1 MTTVRSI
8 LTATSHR
15 NRLVVRFRWAV
26 LLAVGAS
33 TLVDAAAAAA
43 PEADP
48 EADPVAA
55 VLDLHGEG
63 FIAGTFA
70 DGPAAI
76 DKPQGAIVWRSP
88 AFADPFAFPLD
99 AIRGI
104 RFPRPTGDP
113 PAGGGDWRVELASG
127 DALVG
132 SIESR
137 DDSAVVMVIGSAAT
151 PIRISIRRDSIRH
164 MDRVMDRV
172 MDGVMDRV
180 GESDSYTGLAGLEGW
195 RVSPPN
201 AWRQDAAALT
211 GTAESTLVRTIRCG
225 PRCRYD
231 LTLSWK
237 EQPSVQVTLGDRTAG
252 RSWPY
257 QIELGPTGMVALR
270 QEDVAGDGASPRA
283 DLEPFGDLPKTGL
296 TMTVFVDQQ
305 AGRMAVMLPGVAE
318 PVADLTVAPVAGR
331 PADAFRLVLQKG
343 SLTLDSLR
351 VSPWRTADPALEE
364 NPQGQAPRPGVA
376 GDARVMPSV
385 QVVDA
390 WGSRLSGELERV
402 TSDAIV
408 ITHPAIAGEVSLP
421 IATLA
426 TLMSLRPRQEPSELP
441 GRIGRLDYDSGTML
455 GCLAA
460 APPASA
466 GAAIAWQ
473 PAGCLTAS
481 PITFPANGQPQATIT
496 YAETP
501 AESRPQLPQRGRKP
515 QVLEQAS
522 QAHDSLPPP
531 KPVQVDQTAPD
542 WFGSRLI
549 LRTGETLLCRVE
561 SIDEQS
567 LRVRVPGGEAV
578 TVAGEWVQA
587 LELVTAGGRQ
597 LTSEKFR
604 SLTTLPRS
612 QRQQPPTHVL
622 RSVQGDYLRGRL
634 VSMNESTVRMAVEA
648 GPRGKPVTLS
658 RGDVARLIWLHP
670 ENIATPWQPPQ
681 PIAAQG
687 LLVDATVSTTEHLRL
702 VATGIDGNV
711 IRGVNPAIGP
721 CRIDLENVR
730 GLFLGGR
737 RDDLPQK
744 SPYSQWRLT
753 LAADPRNLPPGART
767 PAAAD
772 ALDSDATAST
782 DQPATDQPATEP
794 QRVSP
799 GAERN
804 SASELLTEADRLA
817 SVRDRRA
824 VAAYATLLSADDR
837 DVRSRSIAQLRRI
850 TAAGLPYGIDD
861 AVARREAQATAWRR
875 WAARNAVSVDLRFPD
890 RSEESWGP
898 SPLGRLL
905 VCRLGSND
913 VVEYDDNGV
922 ETFRVAVPS
931 PWACDGT
938 PDGHRLIGSY
948 GGKYIVEFDETGKE
962 ISRIANLESGVM
974 SVRRLENGHTLA
986 TLADANKVVEFDPE
1000 GKVIW
1005 EARLAGRPC
1014 DARRLPDGRTLVAL
1028 HKANRIVEIDEEGS
1042 EVWAVE
1048 NLPDPQ
1054 AAQRL
1059 PNGNTLVALT
1069 VPGIVREIDKAGN
1082 EVWVKEGF
1090 AVLVDAQRLP
1100 NGRTL
1105 LLEQN
1110 GTRIELDADGNEV
1123 SRTDGVS
1130 SSRLLA
1136 Y

>member
-1 MTTVRSI
+1 MTTVPSI
-8 LTATSHR
+8 LTATRHR
-15 NRLVVRFRWAV
+15 NRLAIRLRWAV
-26 LLAVGAS
+26 LLAVGAW
-33 TLVDAAAAAA
+33 THVDAAAAAAAA
-43 PEADP
+43 PEA
-48 EADPVAA
+48 EPVAA

-63 FIAGTFA
+63 FIAGTCA

-88 AFADPFAFPLD
+88 AFADPFVFPLD

-151 PIRISIRRDSIRH
+151 PIRISVRRDSIRH
-164 MDRVMDRV
+164 IDRVMDR
-172 MDGVMDRV
+172 VMDRV
-180 GESDSYTGLAGLEGW
+180 GESDSDT
-195 RVSPPN
+195 
-201 AWRQDAAALT
+201 
-211 GTAESTLVRTIRCG
+211 
-225 PRCRYD
+225 
-231 LTLSWK
+231 
-237 EQPSVQVTLGDRTAG
+237 
-252 RSWPY
+252 
-257 QIELGPTGMVALR
+257 GPTGF
-270 QEDVAGDGASPRA
+270 E
-283 DLEPFGDLPKTGL
+283 
-296 TMTVFVDQQ
+296 
-305 AGRMAVMLPGVAE
+305 GR
-318 PVADLTVAPVAGR
+318 
-331 PADAFRLVLQKG
+331 
-343 SLTLDSLR
+343 
-351 VSPWRTADPALEE
+351 
-364 NPQGQAPRPGVA
+364 
-376 GDARVMPSV
+376 RVMPSV

-390 WGSRLSGELERV
+390 WGSRLSGKLERV

-408 ITHPAIAGEVSLP
+408 IAHPAIAGEVSLP

-426 TLMSLRPRQEPSELP
+426 TLTSLQPRQEPSELP
-441 GRIGRLDYDSGTML
+441 GRMGRLDYDSGTML

-460 APPASA
+460 ALPASA

-473 PAGCLTAS
+473 PAGSLTAS
-481 PITFPANGQPQATIT
+481 PITFPTNGQPQATIT

-501 AESRPQLPQRGRKP
+501 AESKPQLPQRGRKP
-515 QVLEQAS
+515 QVLQQAS
-522 QAHDSLPPP
+522 QGHDPLPPP

-567 LRVRVPGGEAV
+567 LRVRVPGGEVV

-634 VSMNESTVRMAVEA
+634 VSMDESTVRMAVEA

-670 ENIATPWQPPQ
+670 ENIATPWRPPQ
-681 PIAAQG
+681 PIAVQG
-687 LLVDATVSTTEHLRL
+687 LLVDATVSATEHLRL

-711 IRGVNPAIGP
+711 IRGVNPVIGP

-730 GLFLGGR
+730 VLFLGGR
-737 RDDLPQK
+737 RDDLPQT
-744 SPYSQWRLT
+744 SPYSKWRLT

-767 PAAAD
+767 SAAAD
-772 ALDSDATAST
+772 ALDLDATAAS
-782 DQPATDQPATEP
+782 DQRATDQPATEP

-799 GAERN
+799 GVERN
-804 SASELLTEADRLA
+804 SAADLLTEADRLA
-817 SVRDRRA
+817 AAHDRRA
-824 VAAYATLLSADDR
+824 VVAYARLLSADDR
-837 DVRSRSIAQLRRI
+837 DVRSRSISQLRRI

-861 AVARREAQATAWRR
+861 AVARRETQATAWRR

-890 RSEESWGP
+890 RNEASWGSP
-898 SPLGRLL
+898 PLGRLL
-905 VCRLGSND
+905 VCRPGPND

-922 ETFRVAVPS
+922 ETFRIGVPS

-1000 GKVIW
+1000 GKIIW

-1028 HKANRIVEIDEEGS
+1028 HKANRIVEIDEEGN

-1069 VPGIVREIDKAGN
+1069 VPGIVREIDQAGN
-1082 EVWVKEGF
+1082 EVWVKDGF

-1100 NGRTL
+1100 NGHTL

>member
-15 NRLVVRFRWAV
+15 NRLVIRFRWAV
-26 LLAVGAS
+26 LLAFGAS
-33 TLVDAAAAAA
+33 TFVDAAAAAA
-43 PEADP
+43 P

-76 DKPQGAIVWRSP
+76 DKPQGVIVWRSP
-88 AFADPFAFPLD
+88 AFADPFVFRLD

-104 RFPRPTGDP
+104 RFPRPTGDL
-113 PAGGGDWRVELASG
+113 PAVGGDWHVELASG

-137 DDSAVVMVIGSAAT
+137 DDSAVVMAIGSAAT
-151 PIRISIRRDSIRH
+151 PIRISVRRDSIRH
-164 MDRVMDRV
+164 IDRVMDR
-172 MDGVMDRV
+172 VMDRV
-180 GESDSYTGLAGLEGW
+180 GESDSDTGPTGLEG
-195 RVSPPN
+195 R
-201 AWRQDAAALT
+201 
-211 GTAESTLVRTIRCG
+211 
-225 PRCRYD
+225 
-231 LTLSWK
+231 
-237 EQPSVQVTLGDRTAG
+237 
-252 RSWPY
+252 
-257 QIELGPTGMVALR
+257 
-270 QEDVAGDGASPRA
+270 
-283 DLEPFGDLPKTGL
+283 
-296 TMTVFVDQQ
+296 
-305 AGRMAVMLPGVAE
+305 
-318 PVADLTVAPVAGR
+318 
-331 PADAFRLVLQKG
+331 
-343 SLTLDSLR
+343 
-351 VSPWRTADPALEE
+351 
-364 NPQGQAPRPGVA
+364 
-376 GDARVMPSV
+376 RVMPSV

-408 ITHPAIAGEVSLP
+408 IAHPAIAGEVSLP

-426 TLMSLRPRQEPSELP
+426 TLTSLQPRQEPSELP
-441 GRIGRLDYDSGTML
+441 GRMGRLDYDSGTML

-460 APPASA
+460 APPASV

-473 PAGCLTAS
+473 PAGSLTAS

-501 AESRPQLPQRGRKP
+501 AESKPQLPQRGRKP

-522 QAHDSLPPP
+522 QAHDPLPPP
-531 KPVQVDQTAPD
+531 KPTQVDQTAPD

-567 LRVRVPGGEAV
+567 LRVRVPGGEVV
-578 TVAGEWVQA
+578 TVSGEWVQA

-634 VSMNESTVRMAVEA
+634 VSMDESTVRMAVEA

-670 ENIATPWQPPQ
+670 ENIATPWRPPQ
-681 PIAAQG
+681 PIAAEG
-687 LLVDATVSTTEHLRL
+687 LLVDATVSATEHLRL

-711 IRGVNPAIGP
+711 IRGVNPVIGP

-730 GLFLGGR
+730 VLFLGGR
-737 RDDLPQK
+737 RDDLPQT
-744 SPYSQWRLT
+744 SPYSKWRLT

-772 ALDSDATAST
+772 ALDPDATAAS
-782 DQPATDQPATEP
+782 DQRATDQPATEP

-799 GAERN
+799 GAERH
-804 SASELLTEADRLA
+804 SASELLAEADRLA

-824 VAAYATLLSADDR
+824 VAAYARLLSADDR
-837 DVRSRSIAQLRRI
+837 DARSRSFSQLRRI

-861 AVARREAQATAWRR
+861 SVARRETQATAWRR

-890 RSEESWGP
+890 RNEASRGP
-898 SPLGRLL
+898 PPLGRLL
-905 VCRLGSND
+905 VCRPGSND

-922 ETFRVAVPS
+922 ETFRVAVPQ

-962 ISRIANLESGVM
+962 IGRIANLESGVM

-1000 GKVIW
+1000 GKIIW

-1069 VPGIVREIDKAGN
+1069 VPGIVREIDQAGN
-1082 EVWVKEGF
+1082 EVWSREGF
-1090 AVLVDAQRLP
+1090 AVLVDAQRLRD
-1100 NGRTL
+1100 GRTL
-1105 LLEQN
+1105 LLEQK

>member
-1 MTTVRSI
+1 M
-8 LTATSHR
+8 
-15 NRLVVRFRWAV
+15 
-26 LLAVGAS
+26 
-33 TLVDAAAAAA
+33 
-43 PEADP
+43 
-48 EADPVAA
+48 AA
-55 VLDLHGEG
+55 VLDLHDEG
-63 FIAGTFA
+63 FIAGTLA
-70 DGPAAI
+70 DEPAAG
-76 DKPQGAIVWRSP
+76 DKPQGAIWWRSP
-88 AFADPFAFPLD
+88 AFAEPFVFPLD

-151 PIRISIRRDSIRH
+151 PIRISVRRDSIRH
-164 MDRVMDRV
+164 MDRVMD
-172 MDGVMDRV
+172 GV
-180 GESDSYTGLAGLEGW
+180 GESDSYTGPTGLEGW

-201 AWRQDAAALT
+201 AWRQDAATLT
-211 GTAESTLVRTIRCG
+211 GTAGSTLVRMIRCG

-231 LTLSWK
+231 LSLSWK
-237 EQPSVQVTLGDRTAG
+237 EQPSVQVMFGDRTAG
-252 RSWPY
+252 RNWPY

-270 QEDVAGDGASPRA
+270 QEDVAAGDASPRA

-305 AGRMAVMLPGVAE
+305 AGRMAVMLPGVAAA
-318 PVADLTVAPVAGR
+318 VADLTVAPVVGR
-331 PADAFRLVLQKG
+331 PADAFRLVLKKG
-343 SLTLDSLR
+343 SLTLESLR
-351 VSPWRTADPALEE
+351 VLPWRTADPALEE
-364 NPQGQAPRPGVA
+364 NPQGQAPRPLVA

-408 ITHPAIAGEVSLP
+408 IVHPAIAGEVSLP

-426 TLMSLRPRQEPSELP
+426 TLTSLRPRQEPSELP
-441 GRIGRLDYDSGTML
+441 GRMGRLDYDSGTML
-455 GCLAA
+455 GCLAPA
-460 APPASA
+460 LPASA

-473 PAGCLTAS
+473 PAGSLTAS

-496 YAETP
+496 YAEP
-501 AESRPQLPQRGRKP
+501 PVESRPQLPQRGRKQP
-515 QVLEQAS
+515 LLQQAS
-522 QAHDSLPPP
+522 QAHDPLPPQ
-531 KPVQVDQTAPD
+531 KPVQVDQTAPYG
-542 WFGSRLI
+542 FGSRLI
-549 LRTGETLLCRVE
+549 LRTGETLFCRVE

-567 LRVRVPGGEAV
+567 VRVRVPGGEAV

-634 VSMNESTVRMAVEA
+634 VSMDESTVRMAMEA
-648 GPRGKPVTLS
+648 GPRDKPVALS

-670 ENIATPWQPPQ
+670 ENIATPWRPPQ
-681 PIAAQG
+681 PIAVQG
-687 LLVDATVSTTEHLRL
+687 LLVDATVSATEHLRL

-730 GLFLGGR
+730 VLFLGGR
-737 RDDLPQK
+737 RDDLPQT
-744 SPYSQWRLT
+744 SPYSKWRLT

-767 PAAAD
+767 SAAAD
-772 ALDSDATAST
+772 ALDLDATAAS
-782 DQPATDQPATEP
+782 DQRATDQPATEP

-799 GAERN
+799 GVERN
-804 SASELLTEADRLA
+804 SAADLLTEADRLA
-817 SVRDRRA
+817 AAHDRRA
-824 VAAYATLLSADDR
+824 VVAYARLLSADDR
-837 DVRSRSIAQLRRI
+837 DVRSRSISQLRRI

-861 AVARREAQATAWRR
+861 AVARRETQATAWRR

-890 RSEESWGP
+890 RNEQSWGP
-898 SPLGRLL
+898 PPLGRLL
-905 VCRLGSND
+905 VCRPGSND

-922 ETFRVAVPS
+922 ETFRIGVPS

-962 ISRIANLESGVM
+962 VGRIASLESGVM

-1000 GKVIW
+1000 GKVMW
-1005 EARLAGRPC
+1005 ETRLAGRPC

-1028 HKANRIVEIDEEGS
+1028 HKANRIVEVDEEGS

-1054 AAQRL
+1054 TAQRL

-1069 VPGIVREIDKAGN
+1069 VPGIVREIDQAGN
-1082 EVWVKEGF
+1082 EVWVREGF
-1090 AVLVDAQRLP
+1090 TVLVDAQRLP
-1100 NGRTL
+1100 DGRTL

-1130 SSRLLA
+1130 ASRLFA

>member
-1 MTTVRSI
+1 MTTVPSI
-8 LTATSHR
+8 LTATRHR
-15 NRLVVRFRWAV
+15 NRLAIRLRWAV
-26 LLAVGAS
+26 LLAVGAW
-33 TLVDAAAAAA
+33 THVDAAAAAAAA
-43 PEADP
+43 PEA
-48 EADPVAA
+48 EPVAA

-63 FIAGTFA
+63 FIAGTCA

-88 AFADPFAFPLD
+88 AFADPFVFPLD

-151 PIRISIRRDSIRH
+151 PIRISVRRDSIRH
-164 MDRVMDRV
+164 IDRVMDR
-172 MDGVMDRV
+172 VMDRV
-180 GESDSYTGLAGLEGW
+180 GESDSDT
-195 RVSPPN
+195 
-201 AWRQDAAALT
+201 
-211 GTAESTLVRTIRCG
+211 
-225 PRCRYD
+225 
-231 LTLSWK
+231 
-237 EQPSVQVTLGDRTAG
+237 
-252 RSWPY
+252 
-257 QIELGPTGMVALR
+257 GPTGF
-270 QEDVAGDGASPRA
+270 E
-283 DLEPFGDLPKTGL
+283 
-296 TMTVFVDQQ
+296 
-305 AGRMAVMLPGVAE
+305 GR
-318 PVADLTVAPVAGR
+318 
-331 PADAFRLVLQKG
+331 
-343 SLTLDSLR
+343 
-351 VSPWRTADPALEE
+351 
-364 NPQGQAPRPGVA
+364 
-376 GDARVMPSV
+376 RVMPSV

-408 ITHPAIAGEVSLP
+408 IAHPAIAGEVSLP

-426 TLMSLRPRQEPSELP
+426 TLTSLQPRQEPSELP
-441 GRIGRLDYDSGTML
+441 GRMGRLDYDSGTML
-455 GCLAA
+455 GCLTP

-473 PAGCLTAS
+473 PAGSLTAS

-501 AESRPQLPQRGRKP
+501 AESKPQLPQRGRKP

-522 QAHDSLPPP
+522 QARDPLPPP

-567 LRVRVPGGEAV
+567 LRVRVPGGEVV
-578 TVAGEWVQA
+578 TVSGEWVQA
-587 LELVTAGGRQ
+587 LELVNAGGRQ

-634 VSMNESTVRMAVEA
+634 VSMDESTVRMAVEA

-670 ENIATPWQPPQ
+670 ENIATPWRPPQ

-687 LLVDATVSTTEHLRL
+687 LLVDATVSATEHLRL

-711 IRGVNPAIGP
+711 IRGVNPVIGP

-730 GLFLGGR
+730 VLFLGGR
-737 RDDLPQK
+737 RDDLPQT
-744 SPYSQWRLT
+744 SPYSKWRLT

-767 PAAAD
+767 SAAAD
-772 ALDSDATAST
+772 ALDLDATAAS
-782 DQPATDQPATEP
+782 DQRATDQPATEP

-799 GAERN
+799 GVERN
-804 SASELLTEADRLA
+804 SAADLLTEADRLA
-817 SVRDRRA
+817 AAHDRRA
-824 VAAYATLLSADDR
+824 VVAYARLLSADDR
-837 DVRSRSIAQLRRI
+837 DVRSRSISQLRRI

-890 RSEESWGP
+890 RNEQSWGP
-898 SPLGRLL
+898 PPLGRLL
-905 VCRLGSND
+905 VCRPGSND

-922 ETFRVAVPS
+922 ETFRIGVPS

-1000 GKVIW
+1000 GKIIW

-1028 HKANRIVEIDEEGS
+1028 HKANRIVEIDEEGN

-1069 VPGIVREIDKAGN
+1069 VPGIVREIDQAGN
-1082 EVWVKEGF
+1082 EVWVKDGF

-1100 NGRTL
+1100 NGHTL

>member
-1 MTTVRSI
+1 MTTVPSI
-8 LTATSHR
+8 LTATRHR
-15 NRLVVRFRWAV
+15 NRLAIRLRWAV
-26 LLAVGAS
+26 LLAVGAW
-33 TLVDAAAAAA
+33 THVDAAAAAAAA
-43 PEADP
+43 PEA
-48 EADPVAA
+48 EPVAA

-63 FIAGTFA
+63 FIAGTCA

-88 AFADPFAFPLD
+88 AFADPFVFPLD

-151 PIRISIRRDSIRH
+151 PIRISVRRDSIRH
-164 MDRVMDRV
+164 IDRVMDR
-172 MDGVMDRV
+172 VMDRV
-180 GESDSYTGLAGLEGW
+180 GESDSDT
-195 RVSPPN
+195 
-201 AWRQDAAALT
+201 
-211 GTAESTLVRTIRCG
+211 
-225 PRCRYD
+225 
-231 LTLSWK
+231 
-237 EQPSVQVTLGDRTAG
+237 
-252 RSWPY
+252 
-257 QIELGPTGMVALR
+257 GPTGF
-270 QEDVAGDGASPRA
+270 E
-283 DLEPFGDLPKTGL
+283 
-296 TMTVFVDQQ
+296 
-305 AGRMAVMLPGVAE
+305 GR
-318 PVADLTVAPVAGR
+318 
-331 PADAFRLVLQKG
+331 
-343 SLTLDSLR
+343 
-351 VSPWRTADPALEE
+351 
-364 NPQGQAPRPGVA
+364 
-376 GDARVMPSV
+376 RVMPSV

-390 WGSRLSGELERV
+390 WGSRLSGKLERV

-408 ITHPAIAGEVSLP
+408 IAHPAIAGEVSLP

-426 TLMSLRPRQEPSELP
+426 TLTSLQPRQEPSELP
-441 GRIGRLDYDSGTML
+441 GRMGRLDYDSGTML
-455 GCLAA
+455 GCLTP

-473 PAGCLTAS
+473 PAGSLTAS
-481 PITFPANGQPQATIT
+481 PITFPTNGQPQATIT

-501 AESRPQLPQRGRKP
+501 AESKPQLPQRGRKP
-515 QVLEQAS
+515 QVLQQAS
-522 QAHDSLPPP
+522 QGHDPLPPP

-567 LRVRVPGGEAV
+567 LRVRVPGGEVV

-634 VSMNESTVRMAVEA
+634 VSMDESTVRMAVEA

-670 ENIATPWQPPQ
+670 ENIATPWRPPQ
-681 PIAAQG
+681 PIAVQG
-687 LLVDATVSTTEHLRL
+687 LLVDATVSATEHLRL

-711 IRGVNPAIGP
+711 IRGVNPVIGP

-730 GLFLGGR
+730 VLFLGGR
-737 RDDLPQK
+737 RDDLPQT
-744 SPYSQWRLT
+744 SPYSKWRLT

-767 PAAAD
+767 SAAAD
-772 ALDSDATAST
+772 ALDLDATAAS
-782 DQPATDQPATEP
+782 DQRATDQPATEP

-799 GAERN
+799 GVERN
-804 SASELLTEADRLA
+804 SAADLLTEADRLA
-817 SVRDRRA
+817 AAHDRRA
-824 VAAYATLLSADDR
+824 VVAYARLLSADDR
-837 DVRSRSIAQLRRI
+837 DVRSRSISQLRRI

-861 AVARREAQATAWRR
+861 AVARRETQATAWRR

-890 RSEESWGP
+890 RNEASWGSP
-898 SPLGRLL
+898 PLGRLL
-905 VCRLGSND
+905 VCRPGPND

-922 ETFRVAVPS
+922 ETFRIGVPS

-1000 GKVIW
+1000 GKIIW

-1028 HKANRIVEIDEEGS
+1028 HKANRIVEIDEEGN
-1042 EVWAVE
+1042 EVWAVG

-1069 VPGIVREIDKAGN
+1069 VPGIVREIDQAGN
-1082 EVWVKEGF
+1082 EVWVKDGF

-1100 NGRTL
+1100 NGHTL

>member
-1 MTTVRSI
+1 MTTVPTI

-15 NRLVVRFRWAV
+15 NRLAIRFRWAV
-26 LLAVGAS
+26 LLAIGAW
-33 TLVDAAAAAA
+33 THVDAAAAAA
-43 PEADP
+43 PEA
-48 EADPVAA
+48 EPVAA

-88 AFADPFAFPLD
+88 AFADPFVFPLD

-137 DDSAVVMVIGSAAT
+137 DDSAVVMAIGSATT
-151 PIRISIRRDSIRH
+151 PIRISVRRDSIRH
-164 MDRVMDRV
+164 MNR
-172 MDGVMDRV
+172 VMDRV
-180 GESDSYTGLAGLEGW
+180 GESESYTGPTGLEGW

-201 AWRQDAAALT
+201 AWRQDAATLT
-211 GTAESTLVRTIRCG
+211 GTAASTLVRTIRCG

-231 LTLSWK
+231 LSLSWK
-237 EQPSVQVTLGDRTAG
+237 EQPSVQVMLGDRTAV

-270 QEDVAGDGASPRA
+270 QEDVAAGDASPRA

-305 AGRMAVMLPGVAE
+305 AGRMAVMLPGVAA

-331 PADAFRLVLQKG
+331 PGDAFRLVLQKG
-343 SLTLDSLR
+343 SLTLESLR

-364 NPQGQAPRPGVA
+364 NPQGQAPRPLAA
-376 GDARVMPSV
+376 GDARAMPSV

-390 WGSRLSGELERV
+390 WGSRLSGELVRV
-402 TSDAIV
+402 ISDAIV
-408 ITHPAIAGEVSLP
+408 IAHPAIAGEVSLP

-426 TLMSLRPRQEPSELP
+426 TLTSLRPRQEPSELP

-455 GCLAA
+455 GCLAP

-473 PAGCLTAS
+473 PAGSLTAS
-481 PITFPANGQPQATIT
+481 PFTLPANGQPQATIT

-501 AESRPQLPQRGRKP
+501 AESKPQLPQRGRKP
-515 QVLEQAS
+515 QVLQQAS
-522 QAHDSLPPP
+522 QAHDPLPPP

-567 LRVRVPGGEAV
+567 VRVRVPGGEAV

-634 VSMNESTVRMAVEA
+634 VSMDESTVRMAVEA
-648 GPRGKPVTLS
+648 GPRDKPVSLS

-670 ENIATPWQPPQ
+670 ENIATPWRPPQ

-687 LLVDATVSTTEHLRL
+687 LLVDATVSTAEHLRL
-702 VATGIDGNV
+702 VATGVDGNV

-730 GLFLGGR
+730 VLFLGGR
-737 RDDLPQK
+737 RDDLPQT
-744 SPYSQWRLT
+744 SPYSKWRLT

-767 PAAAD
+767 PAAPD
-772 ALDSDATAST
+772 ALDPDATA
-782 DQPATDQPATEP
+782 ATDQPATEP
-794 QRVSP
+794 QGASP
-799 GAERN
+799 GADSRP
-804 SASELLTEADRLA
+804 AADLLVEADRLA
-817 SVRDRRA
+817 SVHDRRA
-824 VAAYATLLSADDR
+824 VAAYARLLSADDR

-850 TAAGLPYGIDD
+850 TAARLPYGIDD

-890 RSEESWGP
+890 GNEASWGP
-898 SPLGRLL
+898 PPLGRLL
-905 VCRLGSND
+905 VCRPGSND
-913 VVEYDDNGV
+913 VVEYDDNGA
-922 ETFRVAVPS
+922 ETFRVGIPQ

-948 GGKYIVEFDETGKE
+948 GGKCIVEFDETGKE
-962 ISRIANLESGVM
+962 IGRIANLESGVM
-974 SVRRLENGHTLA
+974 SVRRLESGHTLA
-986 TLADANKVVEFDPE
+986 TLADANKVVEFDQE

-1005 EARLAGRPC
+1005 ETQLAGRPC

-1028 HKANRIVEIDEEGS
+1028 HKANRIVEVDEEGS

-1054 AAQRL
+1054 AVQRL

-1069 VPGIVREIDKAGN
+1069 VPGIVREIDHAGN
-1082 EVWVKEGF
+1082 EVWSRAGF
-1090 AVLVDAQRLP
+1090 AVLVDTQRLP
-1100 NGRTL
+1100 DGRTL

-1123 SRTDGVS
+1123 ARADGTS
-1130 SSRLLA
+1130 ASRLRA

>member
-1 MTTVRSI
+1 MTTVPSI
-8 LTATSHR
+8 LTATRHR
-15 NRLVVRFRWAV
+15 NRLAIRLRWAV
-26 LLAVGAS
+26 LLAVGAW
-33 TLVDAAAAAA
+33 THVDAAAAAAAA
-43 PEADP
+43 PEA
-48 EADPVAA
+48 EPVAA

-63 FIAGTFA
+63 FIAGTCA

-88 AFADPFAFPLD
+88 AFADPFVFPLD

-151 PIRISIRRDSIRH
+151 PIRISVRRDSIRH
-164 MDRVMDRV
+164 IDRVMDR
-172 MDGVMDRV
+172 VMDRV
-180 GESDSYTGLAGLEGW
+180 GESDSDT
-195 RVSPPN
+195 
-201 AWRQDAAALT
+201 
-211 GTAESTLVRTIRCG
+211 
-225 PRCRYD
+225 
-231 LTLSWK
+231 
-237 EQPSVQVTLGDRTAG
+237 
-252 RSWPY
+252 
-257 QIELGPTGMVALR
+257 GPTGF
-270 QEDVAGDGASPRA
+270 E
-283 DLEPFGDLPKTGL
+283 
-296 TMTVFVDQQ
+296 
-305 AGRMAVMLPGVAE
+305 GR
-318 PVADLTVAPVAGR
+318 
-331 PADAFRLVLQKG
+331 
-343 SLTLDSLR
+343 
-351 VSPWRTADPALEE
+351 
-364 NPQGQAPRPGVA
+364 
-376 GDARVMPSV
+376 RVMPSV

-390 WGSRLSGELERV
+390 WGSRLSGKLERV

-408 ITHPAIAGEVSLP
+408 IAHPAIAGEVSLP

-426 TLMSLRPRQEPSELP
+426 TLTSLQPRQEPSELP
-441 GRIGRLDYDSGTML
+441 GRMGRLDYDSGTML
-455 GCLAA
+455 GCLTP

-473 PAGCLTAS
+473 PAGSLTAS

-496 YAETP
+496 YAEP
-501 AESRPQLPQRGRKP
+501 PVESRPQLPQRGRKQP
-515 QVLEQAS
+515 LLQQAS
-522 QAHDSLPPP
+522 QAHDPLPPQ

-542 WFGSRLI
+542 GFGSRLI
-549 LRTGETLLCRVE
+549 LRTGETLFCRVE

-567 LRVRVPGGEAV
+567 VRVRVPGGEAV

-634 VSMNESTVRMAVEA
+634 VSMDESTVRMAVEA

-670 ENIATPWQPPQ
+670 ENIATPWRPPQ
-681 PIAAQG
+681 PIAVQG
-687 LLVDATVSTTEHLRL
+687 LLVDATVSATEHLRL

-711 IRGVNPAIGP
+711 IRGVNPVIGP

-730 GLFLGGR
+730 VLFLGGR
-737 RDDLPQK
+737 RDDLPQT
-744 SPYSQWRLT
+744 SPYSKWRLT

-767 PAAAD
+767 SAAAD
-772 ALDSDATAST
+772 ALDLDATAAS
-782 DQPATDQPATEP
+782 DQRATDQPATEP

-799 GAERN
+799 GVERN
-804 SASELLTEADRLA
+804 SAADLLTEADRLA
-817 SVRDRRA
+817 AAHDRRA
-824 VAAYATLLSADDR
+824 VVAYARLLSADDR
-837 DVRSRSIAQLRRI
+837 DVRSRSISQLRRI

-861 AVARREAQATAWRR
+861 AVARRETQATAWRR

-890 RSEESWGP
+890 RNEASWGSP
-898 SPLGRLL
+898 PLGRLL
-905 VCRLGSND
+905 VCRPGPND

-922 ETFRVAVPS
+922 ETFRIGVPS

-1000 GKVIW
+1000 GKIIW

-1028 HKANRIVEIDEEGS
+1028 HKANRIVEIDEEGN

-1069 VPGIVREIDKAGN
+1069 VPGIVREIDQAGN
-1082 EVWVKEGF
+1082 EVWVKDGF

-1100 NGRTL
+1100 NGHTL

>member
-730 GLFLGGR
+730 VLFLGGR
-737 RDDLPQK
+737 RDDLPQT

-767 PAAAD
+767 PAAPD
-772 ALDSDATAST
+772 ALDPEATATT
-782 DQPATDQPATEP
+782 DQPVTEP

-799 GAERN
+799 GADSRP
-804 SASELLTEADRLA
+804 AADLLVEADRLA
-817 SVRDRRA
+817 SERDRRA

>member
-1 MTTVRSI
+1 MTTVPSL
-8 LTATSHR
+8 LTATSRR
-15 NRLVVRFRWAV
+15 NRLPIRFRWAV
-26 LLAVGAS
+26 LLAAGAW
-33 TLVDAAAAAA
+33 THVDAAAAAA
-43 PEADP
+43 PEAMP
-48 EADPVAA
+48 A

-70 DGPAAI
+70 DGPAAV

-104 RFPRPTGDP
+104 RFPRLTGDP
-113 PAGGGDWRVELASG
+113 PAGGGDWHVELAGG

-137 DDSAVVMVIGSAAT
+137 DDSAVVMAIGSAAT
-151 PIRISIRRDSIRH
+151 PIRISVRRDSIRH
-164 MDRVMDRV
+164 MDRVMDRA
-172 MDGVMDRV
+172 
-180 GESDSYTGLAGLEGW
+180 GESDSYTGPTGLDGW

-201 AWRQDAAALT
+201 AWRQDAATLT
-211 GTAESTLVRTIRCG
+211 GTAGSTLVRTIRCG

-231 LTLSWK
+231 LSLSWK
-237 EQPSVQVTLGDRTAG
+237 EQPSVQVMLGDRTAG

-270 QEDVAGDGASPRA
+270 QEDVAAGDASPRA

-305 AGRMAVMLPGVAE
+305 AGRMAVMLPGGAA

-331 PADAFRLVLQKG
+331 PGDMFRIALRKG
-343 SLTLDSLR
+343 SLTLESLR
-351 VSPWRTADPALEE
+351 VSPWRTAEPTLEE
-364 NPQGQAPRPGVA
+364 DPQGQAPRPVVA

-408 ITHPAIAGEVSLP
+408 IAHPAIAGEVSLP

-426 TLMSLRPRQEPSELP
+426 TLTSLRPPQEPSELP
-441 GRIGRLDYDSGTML
+441 GRMGRLDYDSGTLL

-473 PAGCLTAS
+473 PAGSLTAS
-481 PITFPANGQPQATIT
+481 VLAFPANGQPQATIT
-496 YAETP
+496 YAETL
-501 AESRPQLPQRGRKP
+501 EERRPQLPQRVRKQQLLQQAP
-515 QVLEQAS
+515 QGL
-522 QAHDSLPPP
+522 DSLPPP
-531 KPVQVDQTAPD
+531 EPVQVDQTAPD

-561 SIDEQS
+561 SIDEPS
-567 LRVRVPGGEAV
+567 LRVRVPGGEVV
-578 TVAGEWVQA
+578 TVSGEWVQA

-634 VSMNESTVRMAVEA
+634 VSMDKSTVRMALEA
-648 GPRGKPVTLS
+648 GPRDKPVALS

-670 ENIATPWQPPQ
+670 ENIATPWRPPQ
-681 PIAAQG
+681 PIATQG
-687 LLVDATVSTTEHLRL
+687 LLVDATVSTSEHLRL
-702 VATGIDGNV
+702 VATGVDGNV

-730 GLFLGGR
+730 VLFLGGR
-737 RDDLPQK
+737 RDDLPQT

-767 PAAAD
+767 PAAPD
-772 ALDSDATAST
+772 ALDPEATATT
-782 DQPATDQPATEP
+782 DQPVTEP

-799 GAERN
+799 GADSRP
-804 SASELLTEADRLA
+804 AADLLVEADRLA
-817 SVRDRRA
+817 SERDRRA

-837 DVRSRSIAQLRRI
+837 GVRGRSIAQLRRI
-850 TAAGLPYGIDD
+850 TAARLPYGIDD

-890 RSEESWGP
+890 KNEESWGP

-905 VCRLGSND
+905 VCRPGSND
-913 VVEYDDNGV
+913 VVEYDDNGA
-922 ETFRVAVPS
+922 ETFRVAVPM

-962 ISRIANLESGVM
+962 IGRIANLESGVM

-1000 GKVIW
+1000 GSVVW
-1005 EARLAGRPC
+1005 ESRLAGRPC

-1028 HKANRIVEIDEEGS
+1028 HKANRIVEVDAEGS

-1069 VPGIVREIDKAGN
+1069 VPGIVREIDQAGN
-1082 EVWVKEGF
+1082 EVWSREGF
-1090 AVLVDAQRLP
+1090 EVLLDAQRLP
-1100 NGRTL
+1100 DGRTL

-1110 GTRIELDADGNEV
+1110 GNRIELDADGNEV
-1123 SRTDGVS
+1123 SRTGGVS
-1130 SSRLLA
+1130 ASRLHA

>member
-1 MTTVRSI
+1 MTTVPSI
-8 LTATSHR
+8 LTATRHR
-15 NRLVVRFRWAV
+15 NRLAIRLRWAV
-26 LLAVGAS
+26 LLAVGAW
-33 TLVDAAAAAA
+33 THVDAAAAAAAA
-43 PEADP
+43 PEA
-48 EADPVAA
+48 EPVAA

-63 FIAGTFA
+63 FIAGTCA

-88 AFADPFAFPLD
+88 AFADPFVFPLD

-151 PIRISIRRDSIRH
+151 PIRISVRRDSIRH
-164 MDRVMDRV
+164 IDRVMDR
-172 MDGVMDRV
+172 VMDRV
-180 GESDSYTGLAGLEGW
+180 GESDSDT
-195 RVSPPN
+195 
-201 AWRQDAAALT
+201 
-211 GTAESTLVRTIRCG
+211 
-225 PRCRYD
+225 
-231 LTLSWK
+231 
-237 EQPSVQVTLGDRTAG
+237 
-252 RSWPY
+252 
-257 QIELGPTGMVALR
+257 GPTGF
-270 QEDVAGDGASPRA
+270 E
-283 DLEPFGDLPKTGL
+283 
-296 TMTVFVDQQ
+296 
-305 AGRMAVMLPGVAE
+305 GR
-318 PVADLTVAPVAGR
+318 
-331 PADAFRLVLQKG
+331 
-343 SLTLDSLR
+343 
-351 VSPWRTADPALEE
+351 
-364 NPQGQAPRPGVA
+364 
-376 GDARVMPSV
+376 RVMPSV

-390 WGSRLSGELERV
+390 WGSRLSGKLERV

-408 ITHPAIAGEVSLP
+408 IAHPAIAGEVSLP

-426 TLMSLRPRQEPSELP
+426 TLTSLQPRQEPSELP
-441 GRIGRLDYDSGTML
+441 GRMGRLDYDSGTML
-455 GCLAA
+455 GCLTP

-473 PAGCLTAS
+473 PAGSLTAS
-481 PITFPANGQPQATIT
+481 PITFPTNGQPQATIT

-501 AESRPQLPQRGRKP
+501 AESKPQLPQRGRKP
-515 QVLEQAS
+515 QVLQQAS
-522 QAHDSLPPP
+522 QGHDPLPPP

-567 LRVRVPGGEAV
+567 LRVRVPGGEVV

-634 VSMNESTVRMAVEA
+634 VSMDESTVRMAVEA

-670 ENIATPWQPPQ
+670 ENIATPWRPPQ
-681 PIAAQG
+681 PIAAEG
-687 LLVDATVSTTEHLRL
+687 LLVDATVSATEHLRL

-711 IRGVNPAIGP
+711 IRGVNPVIGP

-730 GLFLGGR
+730 VLFLGGR
-737 RDDLPQK
+737 RDDLPQT
-744 SPYSQWRLT
+744 SPYSKWRLT

-767 PAAAD
+767 SAAAD
-772 ALDSDATAST
+772 ALDLDATAAS
-782 DQPATDQPATEP
+782 DQRATDQPATEP

-799 GAERN
+799 GVERN
-804 SASELLTEADRLA
+804 SAADLLTEADRLA
-817 SVRDRRA
+817 AAHDRRA
-824 VAAYATLLSADDR
+824 VVAYARLLSADDR
-837 DVRSRSIAQLRRI
+837 DVRSRSISQLRRI

-861 AVARREAQATAWRR
+861 AVARRETQATAWRR

-890 RSEESWGP
+890 RNEASWGSP
-898 SPLGRLL
+898 PLGRLL
-905 VCRLGSND
+905 VCRPGPND

-922 ETFRVAVPS
+922 ETFRIGVPS

-1000 GKVIW
+1000 GKIIW

-1028 HKANRIVEIDEEGS
+1028 HKANRIVEIDEEGN

-1069 VPGIVREIDKAGN
+1069 VPGIVREIDQAGN
-1082 EVWVKEGF
+1082 EVWVKDGF

-1100 NGRTL
+1100 NGHTL

>member
-1 MTTVRSI
+1 MTTVPSI
-8 LTATSHR
+8 LTATRHR
-15 NRLVVRFRWAV
+15 NRLAIRLRWAV
-26 LLAVGAS
+26 LLAVGAW
-33 TLVDAAAAAA
+33 THVDAAAAAAAA
-43 PEADP
+43 PEA
-48 EADPVAA
+48 EPVAA

-63 FIAGTFA
+63 FIAGTCA

-88 AFADPFAFPLD
+88 AFADPFVFPLD

-151 PIRISIRRDSIRH
+151 PIRISVRRDSIRH
-164 MDRVMDRV
+164 IDRVMDR
-172 MDGVMDRV
+172 VMDRV
-180 GESDSYTGLAGLEGW
+180 GESDSDT
-195 RVSPPN
+195 
-201 AWRQDAAALT
+201 
-211 GTAESTLVRTIRCG
+211 
-225 PRCRYD
+225 
-231 LTLSWK
+231 
-237 EQPSVQVTLGDRTAG
+237 
-252 RSWPY
+252 
-257 QIELGPTGMVALR
+257 GPTGF
-270 QEDVAGDGASPRA
+270 E
-283 DLEPFGDLPKTGL
+283 
-296 TMTVFVDQQ
+296 
-305 AGRMAVMLPGVAE
+305 GR
-318 PVADLTVAPVAGR
+318 
-331 PADAFRLVLQKG
+331 
-343 SLTLDSLR
+343 
-351 VSPWRTADPALEE
+351 
-364 NPQGQAPRPGVA
+364 
-376 GDARVMPSV
+376 RVMPSV

-390 WGSRLSGELERV
+390 WGSRLSGKLERV

-408 ITHPAIAGEVSLP
+408 IAHPAIAGEVSLP

-426 TLMSLRPRQEPSELP
+426 TLTSLQPRQEPSELP
-441 GRIGRLDYDSGTML
+441 GRMGRLDYDSGTML
-455 GCLAA
+455 GCLTP

-473 PAGCLTAS
+473 PAGSLTAS
-481 PITFPANGQPQATIT
+481 PITFPTNGQPQATIT

-501 AESRPQLPQRGRKP
+501 AESKPQLPQRGRKP
-515 QVLEQAS
+515 QVLQQAS
-522 QAHDSLPPP
+522 QGHDPLPPP

-567 LRVRVPGGEAV
+567 LRVRVPGGEVV

-634 VSMNESTVRMAVEA
+634 VSMDESTVRMAMEA
-648 GPRGKPVTLS
+648 GPRDKPVALS

-670 ENIATPWQPPQ
+670 ENIATPWRPPQ
-681 PIAAQG
+681 PIAVQG
-687 LLVDATVSTTEHLRL
+687 LLVDATVSATEHLRL

-730 GLFLGGR
+730 VLFLGGR
-737 RDDLPQK
+737 RDDLPQT
-744 SPYSQWRLT
+744 SPYSKWRLT

-767 PAAAD
+767 SAAAD
-772 ALDSDATAST
+772 ALDLDATAAS
-782 DQPATDQPATEP
+782 DQRATDQPATEP

-799 GAERN
+799 GVERN
-804 SASELLTEADRLA
+804 SAADLLTEADRLA
-817 SVRDRRA
+817 AAHDRRA
-824 VAAYATLLSADDR
+824 VVAYARLLSADDR
-837 DVRSRSIAQLRRI
+837 DVRSRSISQLRRI

-861 AVARREAQATAWRR
+861 AVARRETQATAWRR

-890 RSEESWGP
+890 RNEASWGSP
-898 SPLGRLL
+898 PLGRLL
-905 VCRLGSND
+905 VCRPGPND

-922 ETFRVAVPS
+922 ETFRIGVPS

-1000 GKVIW
+1000 GKIIW

-1028 HKANRIVEIDEEGS
+1028 HKANRIVEIDEEGN

-1069 VPGIVREIDKAGN
+1069 VPGIVREIDQAGN
-1082 EVWVKEGF
+1082 EVWVKDGF

-1100 NGRTL
+1100 NGHTL

>member
-1 MTTVRSI
+1 MV
-8 LTATSHR
+8 
-15 NRLVVRFRWAV
+15 
-26 LLAVGAS
+26 
-33 TLVDAAAAAA
+33 
-43 PEADP
+43 
-48 EADPVAA
+48 A
-55 VLDLHGEG
+55 VLDLHDEG
-63 FIAGTFA
+63 FIAGTLA
-70 DGPAAI
+70 DEPAAG
-76 DKPQGAIVWRSP
+76 DKPQGAIWWRSP
-88 AFADPFAFPLD
+88 AFAEPFVFPLD

-151 PIRISIRRDSIRH
+151 PIRISVRRDSIRH
-164 MDRVMDRV
+164 MDRVMD
-172 MDGVMDRV
+172 GV
-180 GESDSYTGLAGLEGW
+180 GESDSYTGPTGLEGW

-201 AWRQDAAALT
+201 AWRQDAATLT
-211 GTAESTLVRTIRCG
+211 GTAGSTLVRMIRCG

-231 LTLSWK
+231 LSLSWK
-237 EQPSVQVTLGDRTAG
+237 EQPSVQVMFGDRTAG
-252 RSWPY
+252 RNWPY

-270 QEDVAGDGASPRA
+270 QEDVAAGDASPRA

-305 AGRMAVMLPGVAE
+305 AGRMAVMLPGVAAA
-318 PVADLTVAPVAGR
+318 VADLTVAPVVGR
-331 PADAFRLVLQKG
+331 PADAFRLVLKKG
-343 SLTLDSLR
+343 SLTLESLR
-351 VSPWRTADPALEE
+351 VLPWRTADPALEE
-364 NPQGQAPRPGVA
+364 NPQGQAPRPLVA

-408 ITHPAIAGEVSLP
+408 IVHPAIAGEVSLP

-426 TLMSLRPRQEPSELP
+426 TLTSLRPRQEPSELP
-441 GRIGRLDYDSGTML
+441 GRMGRLDYDSGTML
-455 GCLAA
+455 GCLAPA
-460 APPASA
+460 LPASA

-473 PAGCLTAS
+473 PAGSLTAS
-481 PITFPANGQPQATIT
+481 PITFPTNGQPQATIT

-501 AESRPQLPQRGRKP
+501 AESKPQLPQRGRKP
-515 QVLEQAS
+515 QVLQQAS
-522 QAHDSLPPP
+522 QGHDPLPPP

-567 LRVRVPGGEAV
+567 VRVRVPGGEAV

-622 RSVQGDYLRGRL
+622 RSVEGDYLRGRL
-634 VSMNESTVRMAVEA
+634 VSMDESTVRMAMEA
-648 GPRGKPVTLS
+648 GPRDKPVALS

-670 ENIATPWQPPQ
+670 ENIATPWRPPQ
-681 PIAAQG
+681 PIAVQG
-687 LLVDATVSTTEHLRL
+687 LLVDATVSATEHLRL

-711 IRGVNPAIGP
+711 IRGVNPVIGP

-730 GLFLGGR
+730 VLFLGGTP
-737 RDDLPQK
+737 DDLPQT
-744 SPYSQWRLT
+744 SPYSKWRLT

-767 PAAAD
+767 PAAPD
-772 ALDSDATAST
+772 ALDPDATA
-782 DQPATDQPATEP
+782 ATDQPAP

-804 SASELLTEADRLA
+804 SASDLLTEADRLA

-824 VAAYATLLSADDR
+824 VAAYARLLSADDR
-837 DVRSRSIAQLRRI
+837 AVRSRSIARLRRI

-890 RSEESWGP
+890 RNEQSWGP
-898 SPLGRLL
+898 PPLGRLL
-905 VCRLGSND
+905 VCRPGSND

-922 ETFRVAVPS
+922 ETFRIGVPS

-962 ISRIANLESGVM
+962 VGRIASLESGVM

-1000 GKVIW
+1000 GKVMW
-1005 EARLAGRPC
+1005 ETRLAGRPC

-1028 HKANRIVEIDEEGS
+1028 HKANRIVEVDEEGS

-1054 AAQRL
+1054 TAQRL

-1069 VPGIVREIDKAGN
+1069 VPGIVREIDQAGN
-1082 EVWVKEGF
+1082 EVWVREGF
-1090 AVLVDAQRLP
+1090 TVLVDAQRLP
-1100 NGRTL
+1100 DGRTL

-1130 SSRLLA
+1130 ASRLFA

>member
-1 MTTVRSI
+1 
-8 LTATSHR
+8 
-15 NRLVVRFRWAV
+15 
-26 LLAVGAS
+26 
-33 TLVDAAAAAA
+33 
-43 PEADP
+43 
-48 EADPVAA
+48 
-55 VLDLHGEG
+55 
-63 FIAGTFA
+63 
-70 DGPAAI
+70 
-76 DKPQGAIVWRSP
+76 
-88 AFADPFAFPLD
+88 
-99 AIRGI
+99 
-104 RFPRPTGDP
+104 
-113 PAGGGDWRVELASG
+113 
-127 DALVG
+127 
-132 SIESR
+132 
-137 DDSAVVMVIGSAAT
+137 
-151 PIRISIRRDSIRH
+151 
-164 MDRVMDRV
+164 

-567 LRVRVPGGEAV
+567 LRVRVPGGEVV
-578 TVAGEWVQA
+578 TVSGEWVQA

-837 DVRSRSIAQLRRI
+837 GVRGRSIAQLRRI
-850 TAAGLPYGIDD
+850 TAARLPYGIDD

-890 RSEESWGP
+890 KNEESWGP

-905 VCRLGSND
+905 VCRPGSND
-913 VVEYDDNGV
+913 VVEYDDNGA
-922 ETFRVAVPS
+922 ETFRVAVPM

-962 ISRIANLESGVM
+962 IGRIANLESGVM

-1000 GKVIW
+1000 GSVVW
-1005 EARLAGRPC
+1005 ESRLAGRPC

-1028 HKANRIVEIDEEGS
+1028 HKANRIVEVDAEGS

>member
-1 MTTVRSI
+1 MTTVPSI
-8 LTATSHR
+8 LTATRHR
-15 NRLVVRFRWAV
+15 NRLAIRLRWAV
-26 LLAVGAS
+26 LLAVGAW
-33 TLVDAAAAAA
+33 THVDAAAAAAAA
-43 PEADP
+43 PEA
-48 EADPVAA
+48 EPVAA

-63 FIAGTFA
+63 FIAGTCA

-88 AFADPFAFPLD
+88 AFADPFVFPLD

-151 PIRISIRRDSIRH
+151 PIRISVRRDSIRH
-164 MDRVMDRV
+164 IDRVMDR
-172 MDGVMDRV
+172 VMDRV
-180 GESDSYTGLAGLEGW
+180 GESDSDT
-195 RVSPPN
+195 
-201 AWRQDAAALT
+201 
-211 GTAESTLVRTIRCG
+211 
-225 PRCRYD
+225 
-231 LTLSWK
+231 
-237 EQPSVQVTLGDRTAG
+237 
-252 RSWPY
+252 
-257 QIELGPTGMVALR
+257 GPTGF
-270 QEDVAGDGASPRA
+270 E
-283 DLEPFGDLPKTGL
+283 
-296 TMTVFVDQQ
+296 
-305 AGRMAVMLPGVAE
+305 GR
-318 PVADLTVAPVAGR
+318 
-331 PADAFRLVLQKG
+331 
-343 SLTLDSLR
+343 
-351 VSPWRTADPALEE
+351 
-364 NPQGQAPRPGVA
+364 
-376 GDARVMPSV
+376 RVMPSV

-390 WGSRLSGELERV
+390 WGSRLSGKLERV

-408 ITHPAIAGEVSLP
+408 IAHPAIAGEVSLP

-426 TLMSLRPRQEPSELP
+426 TLTSLQPRQEPSELP
-441 GRIGRLDYDSGTML
+441 GRMGRLDYDSGTML
-455 GCLAA
+455 GCLTP

-473 PAGCLTAS
+473 PAGSLTAS

-501 AESRPQLPQRGRKP
+501 AESKPQLPQRGRKP
-515 QVLEQAS
+515 QVLQQAS
-522 QAHDSLPPP
+522 QAHDPLPPP

-567 LRVRVPGGEAV
+567 LRVRVPGGEVV
-578 TVAGEWVQA
+578 TVAGVWVQA

-634 VSMNESTVRMAVEA
+634 VSMDESTVRMAVEA

-670 ENIATPWQPPQ
+670 ENIATPWRPPQ
-681 PIAAQG
+681 PIAVQG
-687 LLVDATVSTTEHLRL
+687 LLVDATVSATEHLRL

-711 IRGVNPAIGP
+711 IRGVNPVIGP

-730 GLFLGGR
+730 VLFLGGR
-737 RDDLPQK
+737 RDDLPQT
-744 SPYSQWRLT
+744 SPYSKWRLT

-767 PAAAD
+767 SAAAD
-772 ALDSDATAST
+772 ALDLDATAAS
-782 DQPATDQPATEP
+782 DQRATDQPATEP

-799 GAERN
+799 GVERN
-804 SASELLTEADRLA
+804 SAADLLTEADRLA
-817 SVRDRRA
+817 AAHDRRA
-824 VAAYATLLSADDR
+824 VVAYARLLSADDR
-837 DVRSRSIAQLRRI
+837 DVRSRSISQLRRI

-861 AVARREAQATAWRR
+861 AVARRETQATAWRR

-890 RSEESWGP
+890 RNEASWGSP
-898 SPLGRLL
+898 PLGRLL
-905 VCRLGSND
+905 VCRPGPND

-922 ETFRVAVPS
+922 ETFRIGVPS

-1000 GKVIW
+1000 GKIIW

-1028 HKANRIVEIDEEGS
+1028 HKANRIVEIDEEGN

-1069 VPGIVREIDKAGN
+1069 VPGIVREIDQAGN
-1082 EVWVKEGF
+1082 EVWVKDGF

-1100 NGRTL
+1100 NGHTL

>member
-1 MTTVRSI
+1 MTTVPSI
-8 LTATSHR
+8 LTATRHR
-15 NRLVVRFRWAV
+15 NRLAIRLRWAV
-26 LLAVGAS
+26 LLAVGAW
-33 TLVDAAAAAA
+33 THVDAAAAAAAA
-43 PEADP
+43 PEA
-48 EADPVAA
+48 EPVAA

-63 FIAGTFA
+63 FIAGTCA

-88 AFADPFAFPLD
+88 AFADPFVFPLD

-151 PIRISIRRDSIRH
+151 PIRISVRRDSIRH
-164 MDRVMDRV
+164 IDRVMDR
-172 MDGVMDRV
+172 VMDRV
-180 GESDSYTGLAGLEGW
+180 GESDSDT
-195 RVSPPN
+195 
-201 AWRQDAAALT
+201 
-211 GTAESTLVRTIRCG
+211 
-225 PRCRYD
+225 
-231 LTLSWK
+231 
-237 EQPSVQVTLGDRTAG
+237 
-252 RSWPY
+252 
-257 QIELGPTGMVALR
+257 GPTGF
-270 QEDVAGDGASPRA
+270 E
-283 DLEPFGDLPKTGL
+283 
-296 TMTVFVDQQ
+296 
-305 AGRMAVMLPGVAE
+305 GR
-318 PVADLTVAPVAGR
+318 
-331 PADAFRLVLQKG
+331 
-343 SLTLDSLR
+343 
-351 VSPWRTADPALEE
+351 
-364 NPQGQAPRPGVA
+364 
-376 GDARVMPSV
+376 RVMPSV

-390 WGSRLSGELERV
+390 WGSRLSGKLERV

-408 ITHPAIAGEVSLP
+408 IAHPAIAGEVSLP

-426 TLMSLRPRQEPSELP
+426 TLTSLQPRQEPSELP
-441 GRIGRLDYDSGTML
+441 GRMGRLDYDSGTML
-455 GCLAA
+455 GCLTP

-473 PAGCLTAS
+473 PAGSLTAS
-481 PITFPANGQPQATIT
+481 PITFPTNGQPQATIT

-501 AESRPQLPQRGRKP
+501 AESKPQLPQRGRKP
-515 QVLEQAS
+515 QVLQQAS
-522 QAHDSLPPP
+522 QGHDPLPPP

-567 LRVRVPGGEAV
+567 LRVRVPGGEVV

-634 VSMNESTVRMAVEA
+634 VSMDESTVRMAVEA

-670 ENIATPWQPPQ
+670 ENIATPWRPPQ
-681 PIAAQG
+681 PIAVQG
-687 LLVDATVSTTEHLRL
+687 LLVDATVSATEHLRL

-711 IRGVNPAIGP
+711 IRGVNPVIGP

-730 GLFLGGR
+730 VLFLGGR
-737 RDDLPQK
+737 RDDLPQT
-744 SPYSQWRLT
+744 SPYSKWRLT

-767 PAAAD
+767 SAAAD
-772 ALDSDATAST
+772 ALDLDATAAS
-782 DQPATDQPATEP
+782 DQRATDQPATEP

-799 GAERN
+799 GVERN
-804 SASELLTEADRLA
+804 SAADLLTEADRLA
-817 SVRDRRA
+817 AAHDRRA
-824 VAAYATLLSADDR
+824 VVAYARLLSADDR
-837 DVRSRSIAQLRRI
+837 DVRSRSISQLRRI

-861 AVARREAQATAWRR
+861 AVARRETQATAWRR

-890 RSEESWGP
+890 RNEASWGSP
-898 SPLGRLL
+898 PLGRLL
-905 VCRLGSND
+905 VCRPGPND

-922 ETFRVAVPS
+922 ETFRIGVPS

-1000 GKVIW
+1000 GKIIW

-1028 HKANRIVEIDEEGS
+1028 HKANRIVEIDEEGN

-1069 VPGIVREIDKAGN
+1069 VPGIVREIDQAGN
-1082 EVWVKEGF
+1082 EVWVKDGF

-1100 NGRTL
+1100 NGHTL

>member
-1 MTTVRSI
+1 MTTKPSI

-15 NRLVVRFRWAV
+15 NRLAIRFRWAV
-26 LLAVGAS
+26 LLAVGAW
-33 TLVDAAAAAA
+33 THVDAAAAAA

-48 EADPVAA
+48 LAA
-55 VLDLHGEG
+55 VLDLHDEG

-70 DGPAAI
+70 DGPDAI
-76 DKPQGAIVWRSP
+76 DRPQGAIVWRSP

-104 RFPRPTGDP
+104 RFPRPTGDL
-113 PAGGGDWRVELASG
+113 PAGGGDWRVELAGG

-137 DDSAVVMVIGSAAT
+137 DDSAVVMAIGSAAT
-151 PIRISIRRDSIRH
+151 PIRISVRRDSIRH
-164 MDRVMDRV
+164 MDRVMDR
-172 MDGVMDRV
+172 D
-180 GESDSYTGLAGLEGW
+180 GESDSYTGPTGLEGW

-201 AWRQDAAALT
+201 TWRQDAATLT
-211 GTAESTLVRTIRCG
+211 GTAQSTLVRTIRCG

-231 LTLSWK
+231 LSLSWE
-237 EQPSVQVTLGDRTAG
+237 EQPSVQVMLGDRTAG
-252 RSWPY
+252 RNWPY

-270 QEDVAGDGASPRA
+270 QEDVAAGDASPRA

-305 AGRMAVMLPGVAE
+305 TGRMAVMLPGIAE

-331 PADAFRLVLQKG
+331 PGDVFRIALQKG
-343 SLTLDSLR
+343 SLTLESLR

-364 NPQGQAPRPGVA
+364 NPQGQAPQPVVA
-376 GDARVMPSV
+376 GDARAMPSV

-408 ITHPAIAGEVSLP
+408 IAHPAIAGEVSLP

-426 TLMSLRPRQEPSELP
+426 TLTSLRPRQEPSELP
-441 GRIGRLDYDSGTML
+441 GRMGRIDYDSGTML
-455 GCLAA
+455 GCLAP

-473 PAGCLTAS
+473 PAGSLTAS
-481 PITFPANGQPQATIT
+481 PFTFPANGQPQATIT
-496 YAETP
+496 YAEPP

-522 QAHDSLPPP
+522 QARDPLPPP

-549 LRTGETLLCRVE
+549 LRTGETLFCRVE

-578 TVAGEWVQA
+578 TVAGEWVKA

-634 VSMNESTVRMAVEA
+634 VSMDESTVRMALEA
-648 GPRGKPVTLS
+648 GPRDKPVALS

-670 ENIATPWQPPQ
+670 ENIATPWRPPQ
-681 PIAAQG
+681 PIAAEG
-687 LLVDATVSTTEHLRL
+687 LLVDATVSTAEHLRL

-711 IRGVNPAIGP
+711 IRGVNSAIGP

-730 GLFLGGR
+730 VLFLGGR
-737 RDDLPQK
+737 RDDLPQT
-744 SPYSQWRLT
+744 SPYSKWRLT
-753 LAADPRNLPPGART
+753 VAADPRNLPPGPRT
-767 PAAAD
+767 SAAAD
-772 ALDSDATAST
+772 ALDPDATAAS
-782 DQPATDQPATEP
+782 DQRATEP

-799 GAERN
+799 GAERH
-804 SASELLTEADRLA
+804 SDAAMLTEADRLA
-817 SVRDRRA
+817 AAHDRRA
-824 VAAYATLLSADDR
+824 VAAYARLLSADDR
-837 DVRSRSIAQLRRI
+837 GARSRSIAQLRRI
-850 TAAGLPYGIDD
+850 TAARLPYGIDD
-861 AVARREAQATAWRR
+861 AVVRRETQATAWRR

-890 RSEESWGP
+890 GNEASWGP
-898 SPLGRLL
+898 PPLGRLL
-905 VCRLGSND
+905 VCRPGSND
-913 VVEYDDNGV
+913 VVEYDDNGA
-922 ETFRVAVPS
+922 ETFRIGVPT

-948 GGKYIVEFDETGKE
+948 GGKSIVEFDETGKE
-962 ISRIANLESGVM
+962 IGRIANLESGVM

-1028 HKANRIVEIDEEGS
+1028 HKANRIVEVDEEGR

-1069 VPGIVREIDKAGN
+1069 VPGIVREIDQAGN
-1082 EVWVKEGF
+1082 DVWSRAGF

>member
-15 NRLVVRFRWAV
+15 NRLAIRLRWAV
-26 LLAVGAS
+26 LLAVGAW
-33 TLVDAAAAAA
+33 THVDAAAAAA
-43 PEADP
+43 PEA
-48 EADPVAA
+48 EPVAA

-88 AFADPFAFPLD
+88 AFADPFVFPLD

-151 PIRISIRRDSIRH
+151 PIRISVRRDSIRH
-164 MDRVMDRV
+164 IDRV

-180 GESDSYTGLAGLEGW
+180 GESDSDTGPTGLEG
-195 RVSPPN
+195 
-201 AWRQDAAALT
+201 Q
-211 GTAESTLVRTIRCG
+211 
-225 PRCRYD
+225 
-231 LTLSWK
+231 
-237 EQPSVQVTLGDRTAG
+237 
-252 RSWPY
+252 
-257 QIELGPTGMVALR
+257 
-270 QEDVAGDGASPRA
+270 
-283 DLEPFGDLPKTGL
+283 
-296 TMTVFVDQQ
+296 
-305 AGRMAVMLPGVAE
+305 
-318 PVADLTVAPVAGR
+318 
-331 PADAFRLVLQKG
+331 
-343 SLTLDSLR
+343 
-351 VSPWRTADPALEE
+351 
-364 NPQGQAPRPGVA
+364 
-376 GDARVMPSV
+376 RVMPSV

-390 WGSRLSGELERV
+390 WGSRLSGKLERV

-408 ITHPAIAGEVSLP
+408 IAHPAIAGEVSLP

-426 TLMSLRPRQEPSELP
+426 TLTSLRPRQEPSELP

-455 GCLAA
+455 GCLAP

-473 PAGCLTAS
+473 PAGSLTAS
-481 PITFPANGQPQATIT
+481 PITFPTNGQPQATIT

-501 AESRPQLPQRGRKP
+501 AESKPQLPQRGMKP
-515 QVLEQAS
+515 QVLQQAS
-522 QAHDSLPPP
+522 QAHDPLPPP

-567 LRVRVPGGEAV
+567 LRVRVPGGEVV
-578 TVAGEWVQA
+578 TVSGEWVQA
-587 LELVTAGGRQ
+587 LELVNAGGRQ

-634 VSMNESTVRMAVEA
+634 VSMDESTVRMAVEA
-648 GPRGKPVTLS
+648 GPRDKPVTLS

-670 ENIATPWQPPQ
+670 ENIATPWRPPQ

-687 LLVDATVSTTEHLRL
+687 LLVDATVSTAEHLRL
-702 VATGIDGNV
+702 VATGIDRNV

-730 GLFLGGR
+730 VLFLGGR
-737 RDDLPQK
+737 RDDLPQT

-772 ALDSDATAST
+772 ALDPDATAAS
-782 DQPATDQPATEP
+782 DQRATDQPATEP

-799 GAERN
+799 GAERH
-804 SASELLTEADRLA
+804 SASALLTEADRLA

-824 VAAYATLLSADDR
+824 VAAYARLLSADDR
-837 DVRSRSIAQLRRI
+837 DARSRSISQLRRI

-861 AVARREAQATAWRR
+861 AVARRETQATAWRR

-890 RSEESWGP
+890 RNEASWGP
-898 SPLGRLL
+898 PPLGRLL
-905 VCRLGSND
+905 VCRPGSND

-922 ETFRVAVPS
+922 ETFRIGVPS

-1000 GKVIW
+1000 GKIIW

-1028 HKANRIVEIDEEGS
+1028 HKANRIVEIDEEGN

-1069 VPGIVREIDKAGN
+1069 VPGIVREIDQAGN
-1082 EVWVKEGF
+1082 EVWGKDGF

-1100 NGRTL
+1100 DGRTL

>member
-1 MTTVRSI
+1 MTTVPSI
-8 LTATSHR
+8 LTATSRR
-15 NRLVVRFRWAV
+15 NRLAIRFRWAV

-43 PEADP
+43 PEALP
-48 EADPVAA
+48 LAA

-70 DGPAAI
+70 EGPAAI

-104 RFPRPTGDP
+104 RFPRPTGDL
-113 PAGGGDWRVELASG
+113 PAGGGDWRVELTSG

-151 PIRISIRRDSIRH
+151 PIRISVRRDSIRH
-164 MDRVMDRV
+164 MDRVMD
-172 MDGVMDRV
+172 GV
-180 GESDSYTGLAGLEGW
+180 GESDSYTGPTGLEDW

-201 AWRQDAAALT
+201 AWRQDAATLT
-211 GTAESTLVRTIRCG
+211 GTAESTLGRTIRCG
-225 PRCRYD
+225 PRCRFD
-231 LTLSWK
+231 LSLSWK

-252 RSWPY
+252 RNWPY

-270 QEDVAGDGASPRA
+270 QEDVAAGDASPRA

-318 PVADLTVAPVAGR
+318 PVADLTVTPVAGR
-331 PADAFRLVLQKG
+331 PGDVFRIALQKG
-343 SLTLDSLR
+343 SLTLESLR
-351 VSPWRTADPALEE
+351 VSPWRTADPTLEE
-364 NPQGQAPRPGVA
+364 NPQGQAPRPVVA
-376 GDARVMPSV
+376 GDARAKPSV

-408 ITHPAIAGEVSLP
+408 IAHPAIAGEVSLP

-426 TLMSLRPRQEPSELP
+426 TLTSLRPRQEQSELP
-441 GRIGRLDYDSGTML
+441 GRMGRLDYDSGTML

-473 PAGCLTAS
+473 PAGSLTAS

-515 QVLEQAS
+515 TLLQQAS
-522 QAHDSLPPP
+522 QAHDPLPPP

-567 LRVRVPGGEAV
+567 LRVRVPGGEVV
-578 TVAGEWVQA
+578 TVSGEWVQA
-587 LELVTAGGRQ
+587 LELVNAGGRQ

-634 VSMNESTVRMAVEA
+634 VSMDESTVRMALEA
-648 GPRGKPVTLS
+648 GPRDKPVALS

-681 PIAAQG
+681 PIAAEG

-730 GLFLGGR
+730 VLFLGGR
-737 RDDLPQK
+737 RDDLPQT

-753 LAADPRNLPPGART
+753 LAADPRNLPPGSRT
-767 PAAAD
+767 PAAPD
-772 ALDSDATAST
+772 ALDPDATA
-782 DQPATDQPATEP
+782 ATDQPVTEP
-794 QRVSP
+794 QRVPP
-799 GAERN
+799 GADSRP
-804 SASELLTEADRLA
+804 AADLLVEADRLA
-817 SVRDRRA
+817 SERDRRA

-850 TAAGLPYGIDD
+850 TAAGLPYGIDE
-861 AVARREAQATAWRR
+861 AVARRETQATAWRR

-890 RSEESWGP
+890 RNEASWGP
-898 SPLGRLL
+898 PPLGRLL
-905 VCRLGSND
+905 VCRPGSND

-1054 AAQRL
+1054 AVQRL

-1069 VPGIVREIDKAGN
+1069 VPGIVREIDQAGN
-1082 EVWVKEGF
+1082 EVWSREGF
-1090 AVLVDAQRLP
+1090 AVLVDAQRIP
-1100 NGRTL
+1100 NGHTL
-1105 LLEQN
+1105 MLEQS

-1130 SSRLLA
+1130 SSRLRA

>member
-1 MTTVRSI
+1 MTTVPSI
-8 LTATSHR
+8 LTATSRR
-15 NRLVVRFRWAV
+15 NRLAIPFRWAV
-26 LLAVGAS
+26 LLAVGAW
-33 TLVDAAAAAA
+33 THVDAAAAAA

-48 EADPVAA
+48 LAA
-55 VLDLHGEG
+55 VLDLHDEG

-70 DGPAAI
+70 DGPAAG

-113 PAGGGDWRVELASG
+113 PAGGGDWRVELAGG

-137 DDSAVVMVIGSAAT
+137 DDSAVVMAIGSAAT
-151 PIRISIRRDSIRH
+151 PIRISVRRDSIRH
-164 MDRVMDRV
+164 MDRVMDR
-172 MDGVMDRV
+172 D
-180 GESDSYTGLAGLEGW
+180 GESDSYTGPTGLEGW

-201 AWRQDAAALT
+201 AWRQDAATLT
-211 GTAESTLVRTIRCG
+211 GTAASTLVRTIRCG

-231 LTLSWK
+231 LSLSWK
-237 EQPSVQVTLGDRTAG
+237 EQPSVQVMLGDRTAG

-270 QEDVAGDGASPRA
+270 QEGVAKDGAPPRA

-305 AGRMAVMLPGVAE
+305 TGRMAVMLPGIAE
-318 PVADLTVAPVAGR
+318 PVADLTVAPVTRTPG
-331 PADAFRLVLQKG
+331 DVFRIALQKG
-343 SLTLDSLR
+343 SLTLESLR
-351 VSPWRTADPALEE
+351 VSTWRTADPALEE
-364 NPQGQAPRPGVA
+364 NPQGQAPRPVVA
-376 GDARVMPSV
+376 GDARAMPSV

-402 TSDAIV
+402 TSEAIV
-408 ITHPAIAGEVSLP
+408 ISHPAIAGEASLP

-426 TLMSLRPRQEPSELP
+426 TLTSLRPRQEPSELP
-441 GRIGRLDYDSGTML
+441 GRMGRLDYESGTML

-473 PAGCLTAS
+473 PAGSLTAS
-481 PITFPANGQPQATIT
+481 PFTLPADGQPQATIT
-496 YAETP
+496 YAKP
-501 AESRPQLPQRGRKP
+501 PGESRPQLPQRGRK
-515 QVLEQAS
+515 QQLSQQAS
-522 QAHDSLPPP
+522 QADDRQPPP
-531 KPVQVDQTAPD
+531 EPAQVDQTAPD

-567 LRVRVPGGEAV
+567 VRVRVPGGEAV
-578 TVAGEWVQA
+578 PVAGEWVQA
-587 LELVTAGGRQ
+587 LELVPAGGRP

-634 VSMNESTVRMAVEA
+634 VSMDESTVRMAVDA
-648 GPRGKPVTLS
+648 GPRDKPVNLS

-687 LLVDATVSTTEHLRL
+687 LLVDATVSATEHLRL

-730 GLFLGGR
+730 VLFLGGR
-737 RDDLPQK
+737 RDDLPQT

-753 LAADPRNLPPGART
+753 LAADPRNLPPGSRT
-767 PAAAD
+767 PAAPD
-772 ALDSDATAST
+772 ALDPDATA
-782 DQPATDQPATEP
+782 ATDQPATEP

-799 GAERN
+799 GADSR
-804 SASELLTEADRLA
+804 AAADLLVEADRLA
-817 SVRDRRA
+817 SERDRRA

-861 AVARREAQATAWRR
+861 AVARRETQATAWRR

-890 RSEESWGP
+890 RKEASWGP
-898 SPLGRLL
+898 PPLGRLL
-905 VCRLGSND
+905 VCRPGSND

-974 SVRRLENGHTLA
+974 SLRRLENGHTLA

-1000 GKVIW
+1000 GKVTW

-1028 HKANRIVEIDEEGS
+1028 HKANRIVEVDEEGS

-1054 AAQRL
+1054 AVQRL

-1069 VPGIVREIDKAGN
+1069 VPGIVREIDQAGN
-1082 EVWVKEGF
+1082 EVWSREGF

-1100 NGRTL
+1100 DGRTL

>member
-1 MTTVRSI
+1 MTTVPSI
-8 LTATSHR
+8 LTATRHR
-15 NRLVVRFRWAV
+15 NRLAIRLRWAV
-26 LLAVGAS
+26 LLAVGAW
-33 TLVDAAAAAA
+33 THVDAAAAAAAA
-43 PEADP
+43 PEA
-48 EADPVAA
+48 EPVAA

-63 FIAGTFA
+63 FIAGTCA

-88 AFADPFAFPLD
+88 AFADPFVFPLD

-151 PIRISIRRDSIRH
+151 PIRISVRRDSIRH
-164 MDRVMDRV
+164 IDRVMDR
-172 MDGVMDRV
+172 VMDRV
-180 GESDSYTGLAGLEGW
+180 GESDSDT
-195 RVSPPN
+195 
-201 AWRQDAAALT
+201 
-211 GTAESTLVRTIRCG
+211 
-225 PRCRYD
+225 
-231 LTLSWK
+231 
-237 EQPSVQVTLGDRTAG
+237 
-252 RSWPY
+252 
-257 QIELGPTGMVALR
+257 GPTGF
-270 QEDVAGDGASPRA
+270 E
-283 DLEPFGDLPKTGL
+283 
-296 TMTVFVDQQ
+296 
-305 AGRMAVMLPGVAE
+305 GR
-318 PVADLTVAPVAGR
+318 
-331 PADAFRLVLQKG
+331 
-343 SLTLDSLR
+343 
-351 VSPWRTADPALEE
+351 
-364 NPQGQAPRPGVA
+364 
-376 GDARVMPSV
+376 RVMPSV

-390 WGSRLSGELERV
+390 WGSRLSGKLERV

-408 ITHPAIAGEVSLP
+408 IAHPAIAGEVSLP

-426 TLMSLRPRQEPSELP
+426 TLTSLQPRQEPSELP
-441 GRIGRLDYDSGTML
+441 GRMGRLDYDSGTML
-455 GCLAA
+455 GCLTP

-473 PAGCLTAS
+473 PAGSLTAS
-481 PITFPANGQPQATIT
+481 PITFPTNGQPQATIT

-501 AESRPQLPQRGRKP
+501 AESKPQLPQRGRKP
-515 QVLEQAS
+515 QVLQQAS
-522 QAHDSLPPP
+522 QGHDPLPPP

-567 LRVRVPGGEAV
+567 LRVRVPGGEVV

-634 VSMNESTVRMAVEA
+634 VSMDESTVRMAVEA

-670 ENIATPWQPPQ
+670 ENIATPWRPPQ
-681 PIAAQG
+681 PIAVQG
-687 LLVDATVSTTEHLRL
+687 LLVDATVSATEHLRL

-711 IRGVNPAIGP
+711 IRGVNPVIGP

-730 GLFLGGR
+730 VLFLGGR
-737 RDDLPQK
+737 RDDLPQT
-744 SPYSQWRLT
+744 SPYSKWRLT

-772 ALDSDATAST
+772 ALDLDATAAS
-782 DQPATDQPATEP
+782 DQRATDQPATEP

-799 GAERN
+799 GVERN
-804 SASELLTEADRLA
+804 SAADLLTEADRLA
-817 SVRDRRA
+817 AAHDRRA
-824 VAAYATLLSADDR
+824 VVAYARLLSADDR
-837 DVRSRSIAQLRRI
+837 DVRSRSISQLRRI

-861 AVARREAQATAWRR
+861 AVARRETQATAWRR

-890 RSEESWGP
+890 RNEASWGSP
-898 SPLGRLL
+898 PLGRLL
-905 VCRLGSND
+905 VCRPGPND

-922 ETFRVAVPS
+922 ETFRIGVPS

-1000 GKVIW
+1000 GKIIW

-1028 HKANRIVEIDEEGS
+1028 HKANRIVEIDEEGN
-1042 EVWAVE
+1042 EVWAVG

-1069 VPGIVREIDKAGN
+1069 VPGIVREIDQAGN
-1082 EVWVKEGF
+1082 EVWVKDGF

-1100 NGRTL
+1100 NGHTL

>member
-1 MTTVRSI
+1 MTTVPSI
-8 LTATSHR
+8 LTATRHR
-15 NRLVVRFRWAV
+15 NRLAIRLRWAV
-26 LLAVGAS
+26 LLAVGAW
-33 TLVDAAAAAA
+33 THVDAAAAAAAA
-43 PEADP
+43 PEA
-48 EADPVAA
+48 EPVAA

-63 FIAGTFA
+63 FIAGTCA

-88 AFADPFAFPLD
+88 AFADPFVFPLD

-151 PIRISIRRDSIRH
+151 PIRISVRRDSIRH
-164 MDRVMDRV
+164 IDRVMDR
-172 MDGVMDRV
+172 VMDRV
-180 GESDSYTGLAGLEGW
+180 GESDSDT
-195 RVSPPN
+195 
-201 AWRQDAAALT
+201 
-211 GTAESTLVRTIRCG
+211 
-225 PRCRYD
+225 
-231 LTLSWK
+231 
-237 EQPSVQVTLGDRTAG
+237 
-252 RSWPY
+252 
-257 QIELGPTGMVALR
+257 GPTGF
-270 QEDVAGDGASPRA
+270 E
-283 DLEPFGDLPKTGL
+283 
-296 TMTVFVDQQ
+296 
-305 AGRMAVMLPGVAE
+305 GR
-318 PVADLTVAPVAGR
+318 
-331 PADAFRLVLQKG
+331 
-343 SLTLDSLR
+343 
-351 VSPWRTADPALEE
+351 
-364 NPQGQAPRPGVA
+364 
-376 GDARVMPSV
+376 RVMPSV

-390 WGSRLSGELERV
+390 WGSRLSGKLERV

-408 ITHPAIAGEVSLP
+408 IAHPAIAGEVSLP

-426 TLMSLRPRQEPSELP
+426 TLTSLQPRQEPSELP
-441 GRIGRLDYDSGTML
+441 GRMGRLDYDSGTML
-455 GCLAA
+455 GCLTP

-473 PAGCLTAS
+473 PAGSLTAS
-481 PITFPANGQPQATIT
+481 PITFPTNGQPQATIT

-501 AESRPQLPQRGRKP
+501 AESKPQLPQRGRKP
-515 QVLEQAS
+515 QVLQQAS
-522 QAHDSLPPP
+522 QGHDPLPPP

-567 LRVRVPGGEAV
+567 VRVRVPGGEAV

-622 RSVQGDYLRGRL
+622 RSVEGDYLRGRL
-634 VSMNESTVRMAVEA
+634 VSMDESTVRMAMEA
-648 GPRGKPVTLS
+648 GPRDKPVALS

-670 ENIATPWQPPQ
+670 ENIATPWRPPQ
-681 PIAAQG
+681 PIAVQG
-687 LLVDATVSTTEHLRL
+687 LLVDATVSATEHLRL

-711 IRGVNPAIGP
+711 IRGVNPVIGP

-730 GLFLGGR
+730 VLFLGGR
-737 RDDLPQK
+737 RDDLPQT
-744 SPYSQWRLT
+744 SPYSKWRLT

-772 ALDSDATAST
+772 ALDLDATAAS
-782 DQPATDQPATEP
+782 DQRATDQPATEP

-799 GAERN
+799 GVERN
-804 SASELLTEADRLA
+804 SAADLLTEADRLA
-817 SVRDRRA
+817 AAHDRRA
-824 VAAYATLLSADDR
+824 VVAYARLLSADDR
-837 DVRSRSIAQLRRI
+837 DVRSRSISQLRRI

-861 AVARREAQATAWRR
+861 AVARRETQATAWRR

-890 RSEESWGP
+890 RNEASWGSP
-898 SPLGRLL
+898 PLGRLL
-905 VCRLGSND
+905 VCRPGPND

-922 ETFRVAVPS
+922 ETFRIGVPS

-1000 GKVIW
+1000 GKIIW

-1028 HKANRIVEIDEEGS
+1028 HKANRIVEIDEEGN

-1069 VPGIVREIDKAGN
+1069 VPGIVREIDQAGN
-1082 EVWVKEGF
+1082 EVWVKDGF

-1100 NGRTL
+1100 NGHTL